1 MKWTTDLRRCH
12 SERTGESQ
20 SSVLRQ
26 RPRPFVPLGV
36 TAGMAL
42 LALVL
47 TGCDMQDMYEE
58 PKYTPLQPSSFF
70 NDHRSARPLVQ
81 DTVARGE
88 LRTNT
93 VFFAGKSGTNLVA
106 ALPVPLTKDLLKRGE
121 ERFDIFCAPCHDR
134 LGNGNGMIVQR
145 GYRQP
150 PSFHIPRLREA
161 PVGHFFDVM
170 SNGFGAMPDYA
181 SQISPEDRWAI
192 AAYIRA
198 LQFSQHATLADV
210 PPDQQQKLEAKQP

>member
-1 MKWTTDLRRCH
+1 MKWTTDLRRQSHRIFVLH
-12 SERTGESQ
+12 S
-20 SSVLRQ
+20 VA
-26 RPRPFVPLGV
+26 
-36 TAGMAL
+36 AGLVAL
-42 LALVL
+42 ELAL

-58 PKYTPLQPSSFF
+58 PKYTPLQPSAFF
-70 NDHRSARPLVQ
+70 TDQRSARPLVP
-81 DTVARGE
+81 DTVAQDQ
-88 LRTNT
+88 LRTNVIFYT
-93 VFFAGKSGTNLVA
+93 GKSGTNLAVV
-106 ALPVPLTKDLLKRGE
+106 LPVLLTKDVLKRGE

-161 PVGHFFDVM
+161 PIGHFFDSM

-181 SQISPEDRWAI
+181 GQISPDDRWAI

-210 PPDQQQKLEAKQP
+210 PMEQRQKLEATQP